1 MEFVINEWFLDWH
14 RPSAGPIDQQR
25 ARDFVGW
32 LLESEHRIVLLRQSP
47 FTQKLNAY
55 RREFH
60 YHPMCQLYLKIFF
73 SQVVENPDKCR
84 ILETAPML
92 PEETEAR
99 LAVGNFGSDR
109 YLFQSAADT
118 AQRLIVTTDQKLID
132 HMNQKDGFN
141 LILPEELFQIYIVS

>member
-1 MEFVINEWFLDWH
+1 
-14 RPSAGPIDQQR
+14 
-25 ARDFVGW
+25 
-32 LLESEHRIVLLRQSP
+32 
-47 FTQKLNAY
+47 
-55 RREFH
+55 
-60 YHPMCQLYLKIFF
+60 MCQLYLKIFF

-118 AQRLIVTTDQKLID
+118 ARRLIVTTDQKLVA
-132 HMNQKDGFN
+132 HMDQKDGFN
-141 LILPEELFQIYIVS
+141 LILPEELFQNYIVS